1 MPSVQLLHRRHRR
14 VKRDPMPAMQID
26 YYETLQVSRDADE
39 AALKNAYRKLAM
51 KHHPDRN
58 PGDAQAEAKFKAL
71 GEAYECLK
79 DPQKRAAYDRF
90 GHEAFT
96 QGMSGGGG
104 FGGQRGHPGDFAD
117 IGDIFETIFGSAF
130 GGGAGQA
137 RQAQQR
143 RGADLRYD
151 LEIGLEEAFRGKSTE
166 IEIEVSQICDLCDGT
181 GASPGTAER
190 TCTTCHGQGAVR
202 AKQGLFVVE
211 RPCPTCGGRG
221 VVIEDP
227 CGGCRGEGRV
237 DRAQNLSVDIPPGVD
252 TGTRIRL
259 TGKGE
264 AGQRGAPAGD
274 LYIFVHVRPHTLFQR
289 EGTTLATRVPVSF
302 TTAALGGSV
311 DIPDLD
317 GSTNTVDIPSGIQS
331 GKQLRV
337 RGGGMPVLQGRGRGD
352 LVVEIAVETPTRLT
366 RRQREILDEFR
377 ETETG
382 DECPESRS
390 FFSKLK
396 NAFGT

>member
-1 MPSVQLLHRRHRR
+1 MAATQL
-14 VKRDPMPAMQID
+14 D
-26 YYETLQVSRDADE
+26 YYQTLEVSRDADG
-39 AALKNAYRKLAM
+39 ATIKSAYRKLAM
-51 KHHPDRN
+51 KWHPDRN
-58 PGDAQAEAKFKAL
+58 PGDSEAEARFKACN
-71 GEAYECLK
+71 EAYECLK

-90 GHEAFT
+90 GHEAFK

-104 FGGQRGHPGDFAD
+104 GYGGGRGQDGFAD

-130 GGGAGQA
+130 GGGGMGGA
-137 RQAQQR
+137 RQQNR
-143 RGADLRYD
+143 RGADLRFD
-151 LEIGLEEAFRGKSTE
+151 MQVTLEEAFHGKSTE
-166 IEIEVSQICDLCDGT
+166 IEIEVSQSCDTCDGT
-181 GASPGTAER
+181 GATPGTGER
-190 TCTTCHGQGAVR
+190 MCNLCHGQGSVR

-221 VVIEDP
+221 QVIEDP
-227 CGGCRGEGRV
+227 CGDCRGEGRV
-237 DRAQNLSVDIPPGVD
+237 DQPQQLAVDIPPGVD

-264 AGQRGAPAGD
+264 AGQRGAPPGD
-274 LYIFVHVRPHTLFQR
+274 LYIFVHVKPHPLFER

-302 TTAALGGSV
+302 TTAALGGTI

-317 GSTNTVDIPSGIQS
+317 GSTNKVDIPAGIQS

-337 RGGGMPVLQGRGRGD
+337 RGAGMPVLQGRGRGD
-352 LVVEIAVETPTRLT
+352 LVVEIKVETPTRLS
-366 RRQREILDEFR
+366 RKQKEILEQFR

-396 NAFGT
+396 DAFGA